1 MKLLRLRPSPII
13 LILMVTLSAA
23 SACCAQKLPVV
34 LKTDR
39 LTLLIGDKRNIS
51 LTVDGVTV
59 IRESGLYL
67 VQPGWAGTYLDQD
80 KLTPMVTATTG
91 GAQTATVDGAQ
102 SVTAK
107 YETPDAQAETLYEL
121 GADDSLKVTL
131 RFRMKTDKP
140 AEVEYT
146 AGYLNAD
153 LLKGMPFTAETIDGP
168 REGFVPLFAKSSDQT
183 ASRLTPLL
191 KSIRFETAI
200 GPMEIS
206 VTGNSRVTS
215 TLNLFDAREEDA
227 NWGRNNPIL
236 WLGIGS
242 PSLPFPN
249 GENVCTVT
257 YRFGP
262 SPASKPARMLTGT
275 TPVRALQTARLSP
288 AEVLPIIPR
297 PKQLWPTPGRMYL
310 GRGTVIVIPMKAC
323 AEETA
328 AARELREELKTFWG
342 VDIPVKRG
350 QPTYGAGPAGVIQL
364 AVGKA
369 PKGINVWSPNRP
381 EAYAVVVDG
390 LRAEARASDSKGVY
404 FAAQT
409 LKQMIR
415 RDGKGVYLQGATIRD
430 WPTMAFRGVHWY
442 GGPDSWPF
450 HERMINRIVAPLKF
464 NTMVYE
470 AEFTKWDSQPK
481 IFNPQRG
488 TPKEMVRKTLAEAR
502 AHFLEPIPL
511 ISAMGHTEWLFHNGQ
526 NLDFA
531 ADPTQPYA
539 YDPTNPRA
547 YDVLFGVMK
556 ETVDLFQSR
565 VFHIGNDEVTMTGT
579 FPPKG
584 SNKSVT
590 ELVLEDTNRRYQWLK
605 DRGIQTMMWSDMFLH
620 SSEIK
625 SAANAPSL
633 EEARKRRAGLPKDII
648 IADWHYLPLEDFN
661 SVPVWQK
668 EGFTVV
674 GCPWYQWPNIM
685 NFARTLEREKSYGYL
700 QTTWA
705 GYAMSLDVVERERFQ
720 FAAYVLAAEAAWN
733 GGARSLEQLGWSADQ
748 AFAYFWDRTKE
759 GLNARPGSVVDLSG
773 ISNIDWWD
781 WTAHLPGAKTAARS
795 ANPVIRKTLDG
806 IVFKANKPVLL
817 WGPLNSGGPQPMA
830 VSVSLGSQKAEDIA
844 FLWGATANAP
854 WFTPVARLRLT
865 YADGR
870 TEDKEI
876 QYGKDIAAFTDKRSS
891 PEAVVSWS
899 GKSPWGEAVNLRR
912 WLFRNPRPDV
922 AIKEITL
929 TTLGTEAAPV
939 LLGVTT
945 IQ

>member
-1 MKLLRLRPSPII
+1 MILPRLHLSSLV
-13 LILMVTLSAA
+13 LILTVTLSLAP
-23 SACCAQKLPVV
+23 SCCAQKLP
-34 LKTDR
+34 
-39 LTLLIGDKRNIS
+39 LTLETGRLSLSVGEKRNIS
-51 LTVDGVTV
+51 LKVDGVTV

-67 VQPGWAGTYLDQD
+67 VQPQWAGTYLDQE
-80 KLTPMVTATTG
+80 KVTPKVTMTIDGAMTAT
-91 GAQTATVDGAQ
+91 AR
-102 SVTAK
+102 
-107 YETPDAQAETLYEL
+107 YETPDAEAEYLYEL
-121 GADDSLKVTL
+121 GVDDSLKVTL

-153 LLKGMPFTAETIDGP
+153 LLKGMPYTAETVDGP
-168 REGFVPLFAKSSDQT
+168 SKGFVPLFAKSSDQT

-191 KSIRFETAI
+191 KSVRFETAV

-206 VTGNSRVTS
+206 VTGNNRVTS
-215 TLNLFDAREEDA
+215 YLNLFDAREEDA

-242 PSLPFPN
+242 PSLPIGK
-249 GENVCTVT
+249 GEHVCTVT
-257 YRFGP
+257 YRFGTP
-262 SPASKPARMLTGT
+262 TASKPARVLSGK
-275 TPVRALQTARLSP
+275 TPVTALRTARLSP

-297 PKQLWPTPGRMYL
+297 PKQMWPTGQRMYL
-310 GRGTVIVIPMKAC
+310 GKGSSIVIPVKAC

-328 AARELREELKTFWG
+328 AARELRDELKTFWG
-342 VDIPVKRG
+342 VDVPVKRG
-350 QPTYGAGPAGVIQL
+350 QPTYETGTSGVIQL

-369 PKGINVWSPNRP
+369 PKGIRVWSPKRP

-390 LRAEARASDSKGVY
+390 HRAEARASTPTGVY

-415 RDGKGVYLQGATIRD
+415 RDDRGVYIQGATIRD

-442 GGPDSWPF
+442 GGPESWPF
-450 HERMINRIVAPLKF
+450 HQRMIQRIVAPLKF

-488 TPKEMVRKTLAEAR
+488 TPKEMVRKTLSEAR

-526 NLDFA
+526 NLDFV
-531 ADPTQPYA
+531 ADPNRPYA

-547 YDVLFGVMK
+547 YEVLFGVMQ
-556 ETVDLFQSR
+556 ETVDLFQPK
-565 VFHIGNDEVTMTGT
+565 VFHIGNDEINTTAS

-584 SNKSVT
+584 STKTVT
-590 ELVLEDTNRRYQWLK
+590 ELVLEDTNKRYQWLK
-605 DRGIQTMMWSDMFLH
+605 DRGIRTMMWSDMFLH

-685 NFARTLEREKSYGYL
+685 NFARTLEREKAYGYL

-705 GYAMSLDVVERERFQ
+705 GYAMSLGVVEKERFQ

-733 GGARSLEQLGWSADQ
+733 GGARSLEKLGWSADQ
-748 AFAYFWDRTKE
+748 AFTYFWDRTKD
-759 GLNARPGSVVDLSG
+759 GLNARAGSVVDLSEL
-773 ISNIDWWD
+773 SNIDWWE
-781 WTAHLPGAKTAARS
+781 WTGNLPGAKTVQRS
-795 ANPVIRKTLDG
+795 ANPVIPKTLDG
-806 IVFKANKPVLL
+806 IVFKPDKPVLL
-817 WGPLNSGGPQPMA
+817 WGPLNSGGTHPMA
-830 VSVSLGSQKAEDIA
+830 VTVSLGNQKAKDIA
-844 FLWGATANAP
+844 FLWGTTANAP

-899 GKSPWGEAVNLRR
+899 GKSPYGESVNLRR

-922 AIKEITL
+922 AIKDITL
-929 TTLGTEAAPV
+929 TTEGTEASPV
-939 LLGVTT
+939 LLGVTA